1 MWSCLSMVHWG
12 SVKAKALFLSPVC
25 PVKLHNFLMRSVPA
39 SPSAVGMHWEWIAL
53 CHPQHSSLLHWCWDT
68 LHEALVQSLVHFYIV
83 NFKTDFPSG
92 LIYVCHF
99 KLLSAQQPNAE
110 NSPAFNQ
117 EEPYYTNFYCN
128 QDHLWDKLSVQQ
140 QSKLFLNKP
149 FIIF

>member
-53 CHPQHSSLLHWCWDT
+53 CHPQHSSLLHLCRDT

-110 NSPAFNQ
+110 NSLAFNQ